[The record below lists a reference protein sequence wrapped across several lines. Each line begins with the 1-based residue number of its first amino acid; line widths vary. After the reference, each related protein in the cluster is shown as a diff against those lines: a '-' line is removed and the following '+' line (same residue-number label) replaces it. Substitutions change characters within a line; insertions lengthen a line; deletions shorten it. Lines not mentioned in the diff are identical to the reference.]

1 MAVENVQVSSQT
13 GFDGNSITTGV
24 SNDKLT
30 NQDFLKLMLEQLKMQ
45 DPTKPMDSK
54 EMLNNQMQ
62 MSSIETNQATIKAME
77 SLQKSFSGVGLT
89 TAASMM
95 GRIIENGETNDKGN
109 QKQFYV
115 DHVETINGEV
125 YVSSKEISHTQAVV
139 IGPKEG
145 SIVDYDEEGYILKN
159 GEKTELKIKL
169 DENKNVEVDEETRR
183 ITVLDKEGKPIEQTD
198 EEQYLFQGQ
207 FRQIFKPG
215 TTNILL
221 EKVTKIS

>member
-1 MAVENVQVSSQT
+1 
-13 GFDGNSITTGV
+13 
-24 SNDKLT
+24 
-30 NQDFLKLMLEQLKMQ
+30 
-45 DPTKPMDSK
+45 MDSK

-125 YVSSKEISHTQAVV
+125 YVSSKEISHTQAV
-139 IGPKEG
+139 
-145 SIVDYDEEGYILKN
+145 
-159 GEKTELKIKL
+159 
-169 DENKNVEVDEETRR
+169 
-183 ITVLDKEGKPIEQTD
+183 
-198 EEQYLFQGQ
+198 
-207 FRQIFKPG
+207 
-215 TTNILL
+215 
-221 EKVTKIS
+221 